1 MIVKKNDSKIFIKIL
16 FNILFNILLQII
28 NNLTLKS
35 Y

>member
-1 MIVKKNDSKIFIKIL
+1 MIFKKNDSKIFIK
-16 FNILFNILLQII
+16 ILFNILLQII